1 MIYFIILTPIAGQF
15 LKQFS
20 NISRNVIYK
29 ANSEA
34 VTLTQGYYLSKYKI
48 CINFI
53 KIQKIVINIA
63 TFGPN

>member
-15 LKQFS
+15 LKQSS

-34 VTLTQGYYLSKYKI
+34 VTFTQGYLLSKYKI
-48 CINFI
+48 GINFI
-53 KIQKIVINIA
+53 KIQKTVINIA
-63 TFGPN
+63 TFGPI